1 MYVTSLSF
9 LPALWEITET
19 FYIEK
24 FNEVHFLYNQVSK
37 TASAFTERFI
47 KYVTSNITYILVKLK
62 KNPPRI

>member
-37 TASAFTERFI
+37 TASAFTEKFI
-47 KYVTSNITYILVKLK
+47 KYVTSNRTYILVKLK
-62 KNPPRI
+62 KKKPRI